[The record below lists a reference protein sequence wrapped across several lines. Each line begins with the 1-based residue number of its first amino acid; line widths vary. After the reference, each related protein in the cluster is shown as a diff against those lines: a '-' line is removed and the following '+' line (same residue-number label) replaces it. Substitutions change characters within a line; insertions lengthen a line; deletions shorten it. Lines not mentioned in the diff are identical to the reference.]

1 MRAALTLARRGL
13 GNVWPNPAV
22 GCVLVAPEG
31 GRDARVVGRG
41 WTQPGGRPHAET
53 EALARAG
60 AAARGAT
67 AYVTLEPCGHQGK
80 TPPCSTALIEA
91 GIARA
96 VIAFEDPDPRVMGKG
111 VAAMRAAGIDIATG
125 VLAGEAAALNQG
137 YLERAGGG
145 RPMLTLKAATT
156 LDGRIATAAG
166 ESKWITGETARRW
179 AHALR
184 ARHDAV
190 MVGIGTVLADD
201 PELTCRLPGLPAR
214 PTVRVVMDSKLR
226 LPLDG
231 RLARG
236 AGAAPVWAV
245 TREGAPEDRAA
256 ALAERGVEVI
266 EVAAGGDGRP
276 DPAAALAALGRR
288 GLTRILAEGGGALA
302 ASLLAADLVDRLA
315 WFRAARL
322 IGGDGVPMP
331 AALGIGQLAD
341 APSFVREETRRA
353 GDDVLETYRR
363 AP

>member
-1 MRAALTLARRGL
+1 
-13 GNVWPNPAV
+13 
-22 GCVLVAPEG
+22 
-31 GRDARVVGRG
+31 
-41 WTQPGGRPHAET
+41 
-53 EALARAG
+53 
-60 AAARGAT
+60 
-67 AYVTLEPCGHQGK
+67 
-80 TPPCSTALIEA
+80 LIEA

-96 VIAFEDPDPRVMGKG
+96 VIALEDPDPRVMGKG
-111 VAAMRAAGIDIATG
+111 VAAMRTAGIDIATG
-125 VLAGEAAALNQG
+125 VLAAEAASLNQG
-137 YLERAGGG
+137 YLGHAGGG

-156 LDGRIATAAG
+156 LDGRIATGAG

-179 AHALR
+179 AHAMR

-214 PTVRVVMDSKLR
+214 PTVRVVLDSTLR

-236 AGAAPVWAV
+236 AGAAPVWVVAC
-245 TREGAPEDRAA
+245 EGAPEARRT

-266 EVAAGGDGRP
+266 EIVPGEDGRP
-276 DPAAALAALGRR
+276 DPAAALTALGAR
-288 GLTRILAEGGGALA
+288 GLTRILAEGGGTLA

-331 AALGIGQLAD
+331 AAFGVRRLAD
-341 APSFVREETRRA
+341 APSFVREEYLRA